1 MEGQQNPFANN
12 ADIKLKKI
20 NCVAAVL
27 QKLNVIRIL
36 HLYQVNSKY
45 LFNAA
50 AVQFVHKTLEFC

>member
-36 HLYQVNSKY
+36 HFVSGKLQV
-45 LFNAA
+45 L
-50 AVQFVHKTLEFC
+50 V